1 MSDDVYK
8 AVGFDAHKIGFGER
22 PGIAVVDFQRGF
34 TEPEYP
40 LGGRPMVVR
49 AVENTATMLAAARK
63 LNIPVASCYTSYTAA
78 RDAPYWKIPAVTET
92 FHHGEKATELD
103 PRIWQ
108 PGYDAVYCKTGPSI
122 FFQTAITQFFIKERV
137 DTVIVAGCNTSG
149 CIRASVIDASH
160 ASPSGSAAGVEDGAA
175 GKLSTAAPRSDAT
188 PDAAP
193 APARRSAFV
202 DPLSWRCSD
211 TTRWSRARVAAT

>member
-34 TEPEYP
+34 TEPEFP

-49 AVENTATMLAAARK
+49 AVENTATMLEQARK
-63 LNIPVASCYTSYTAA
+63 LNIPVATCYTSYTTG
-78 RDAPYWKIPAVTET
+78 RDAPYWKIPAVTDT
-92 FHHGEKATELD
+92 FHHGEAAVELD
-103 PRIWQ
+103 PRIYQ
-108 PGYDAVYCKTGPSI
+108 EGYDAVYCKTGPSI

-149 CIRASVIDASH
+149 CIRASVIDAFSYGFRVIV
-160 ASPSGSAAGVEDGAA
+160 PEDCVGDVDQ
-175 GKLSTAAPRSDAT
+175 GPHNDNLRDVG
-188 PDAAP
+188 
-193 APARRSAFV
+193 RRYADV
-202 DPLSWRCSD
+202 VPLTDVLDYFEEVRK
-211 TTRWSRARVAAT
+211 RNR